1 MSAPRRRRSRSIA
14 LPAAQVRRSAAL
26 FLLMALAGSVHAEM
40 VIGGYGASE
49 TGHPLRVFGPDA
61 QGAAPAE
68 REISGP
74 STGLD
79 EPAWGVFE
87 PLEQVIYI
95 SDFNGR
101 AIRVYPAFASGD
113 VAPIRVLNPAIM
125 GQTRANA
132 PIPEHGELGVITSN
146 CCISTWP
153 LVSEGDA
160 IRLRAIS
167 WGGSPSGLTQLNNP
181 SSLTYLPDSDEYAV
195 LDSHP
200 VTGHRQVVFHARSA
214 EGNVEPTRTLTGA
227 ALAGAVGMAYDRLS
241 RRLFV
246 LVSLPAVDEVSPGRI
261 AVFADSA
268 SGDTP
273 PLHTIEGL
281 LTTLDLPLG
290 HYFYGIGY
298 DPYRDRLMVTATNH
312 QVEGNRVWVFDADAS
327 GNVAPVQSLQGSNVS
342 PAIVGIP
349 FGIPPLPPP
358 ETIFADGFEF

>member
-167 WGGSPSGLTQLNNP
+167 WG
-181 SSLTYLPDSDEYAV
+181 V
-195 LDSHP
+195 
-200 VTGHRQVVFHARSA
+200 R
-214 EGNVEPTRTLTGA
+214 
-227 ALAGAVGMAYDRLS
+227 
-241 RRLFV
+241 
-246 LVSLPAVDEVSPGRI
+246 LPA
-261 AVFADSA
+261 
-268 SGDTP
+268 
-273 PLHTIEGL
+273 
-281 LTTLDLPLG
+281 
-290 HYFYGIGY
+290 
-298 DPYRDRLMVTATNH
+298 
-312 QVEGNRVWVFDADAS
+312 
-327 GNVAPVQSLQGSNVS
+327 
-342 PAIVGIP
+342 
-349 FGIPPLPPP
+349 
-358 ETIFADGFEF
+358 